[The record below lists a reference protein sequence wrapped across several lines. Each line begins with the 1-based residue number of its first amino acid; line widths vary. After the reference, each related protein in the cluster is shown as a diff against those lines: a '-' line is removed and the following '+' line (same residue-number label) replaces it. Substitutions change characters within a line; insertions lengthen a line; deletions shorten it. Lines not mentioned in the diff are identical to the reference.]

1 MIELVEV
8 SISSDQRIGGLH
20 QVGSWASNLVSVL
33 SEQLVSFLLDVG
45 HQDGSLVLNLLFLEI
60 IIKIRNLTYAQ
71 VWENSNHNLT
81 GWVDELF
88 DKSSTLSPGDHTVTV
103 DVVFLEESVEL
114 RDGSLWLASV
124 GEDLI
129 EHLEALSFVEE
140 TVPVEIVFGK
150 DLVGKLCDWIS
161 NLWCGQVSFDELSHL
176 RS

>member
-45 HQDGSLVLNLLFLEI
+45 HQDGSLVLN
-60 IIKIRNLTYAQ
+60 AQ

-140 TVPVEIVFGK
+140 TVPVKIVFGK